1 MENNNI
7 QLSWF
12 ARDLT
17 WSSSPYQAGMVYKWH
32 LGGMATMQ
40 YVVTPELWTW
50 SWRARVGMVLDVHK
64 EEISGPSIPM
74 NKYIQI
80 IKDVKIIY

>member
-17 WSSSPYQAGMVYKWH
+17 RSSLPFPVGLDYKRH
-32 LGGMATMQ
+32 LGGVATAQ

-50 SWRARVGMVLDVHK
+50 SWRAWVGVVPNVHK
-64 EEISGPSIPM
+64 DEVSDPSIPV
-74 NKYIQI
+74 NN
-80 IKDVKIIY
+80 V